1 MDQVLM
7 WVDQE
12 SLKKFIRG
20 EEFTAWSDQ
29 GSSELVQVSV
39 PSKAIATFEEKSG
52 SIQFNLFKKELW

>member
-20 EEFTAWSDQ
+20 EKFTAWSDKS
-29 GSSELVQVSV
+29 GNEAVQISV
-39 PSKAIATFEEKSG
+39 PSKAIATFEEHSG
-52 SIQFNLFKKELW
+52 SILFNIFRRELW